1 VTISALRLDPRVSD
15 VRCTDAELE
24 VFLRDGRRFAVPL
37 AWYPRLAQADPA
49 ARANWEPVAAG
60 LGIHWPDI
68 DEDLSVEG
76 IMRGNA
82 APGA

>member
-1 VTISALRLDPRVSD
+1 MTISALRLDPRVSD
-15 VRCTDAELE
+15 VRCSDTELE

-37 AWYPRLAQADPA
+37 AWYPKLAKATPA
-49 ARANWEPVAAG
+49 ARAHWEPAAAG
-60 LGIHWPDI
+60 LGIHWPEI

>member
-1 VTISALRLDPRVSD
+1 MTISTLRLDPRVSD

-24 VFLRDGRRFAVPL
+24 VSLRDGRRFAVPL
-37 AWYPRLAQADPA
+37 AWYPKLANATSAQRAHWEPA
-49 ARANWEPVAAG
+49 AAG
-60 LGIHWPDI
+60 FGIHWPDI